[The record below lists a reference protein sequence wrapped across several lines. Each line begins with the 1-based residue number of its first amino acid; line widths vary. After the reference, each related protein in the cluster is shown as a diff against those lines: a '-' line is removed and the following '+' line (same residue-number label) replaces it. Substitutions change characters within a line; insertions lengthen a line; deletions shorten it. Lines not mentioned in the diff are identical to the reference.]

1 MLNKMKKLPFYL
13 LVLQGVLFGI
23 ELQVAAQ
30 ALVPLKAVERLGGRQ
45 QMRSLEAAVTKKQL
59 SGSQKSDRFTN
70 KLQQIP
76 LDRGS
81 ANKLPQKS
89 EEGSALE
96 IPTSVTSPYSHV
108 WVIKDSQNQPE
119 QQPFA
124 WMVKDTKKQ
133 HEDGSTVPLQP
144 ILGLLKD
151 TNQAALQM
159 ADAGDAGKA
168 TKKSGFDEIVKNTEK
183 VEGLFTLYRNKKTGK
198 IYLEIKPEQLNKN
211 FLGTVTMESG
221 IGERGIYSGVPLNDF
236 LFYFRRVN
244 ENLHFVVRNVN
255 FRTRSGEPQE
265 RSLNRAFSDSVL
277 YSLDIKATH
286 PQRKTLLIDMGDL
299 LLTDLPGLTSMLKT
313 FLDTSYR
320 LDSSKSY
327 FDTAKAFPLNIE
339 ISSVYGFSSTSS
351 QDANL
356 ATLPDSRAL
365 SLKVHYSLSQLP
377 ENNGYIP
384 RLADDRI
391 GYFITAYKD
400 FSNDNRREPFVRYIH
415 RWHLEKQ
422 DPKASLSPPKKPIV
436 FWIENSVP
444 VEYRDSIREGVLM
457 WNKAFE
463 KAGFKDA
470 IEVRQMPDNA
480 TWSPAD
486 VRYNTIRWINSLD
499 GYSARGPS
507 RVNPLTGE
515 ILDADIIVD
524 ANMVQSIKQRYRN
537 LVESSQSSETGL
549 FSQIAGNPNLCN
561 GLERGQATEKGK
573 EENPSLSTPDFSQL
587 LQDHDLCYGMEAA
600 TQSAMGAIALSL
612 VHNVLPNSN
621 EMKEFVHQY
630 IRHLISHEIGHTLG
644 LRHNFHG
651 STLLKPEELNNTD
664 ITRIKGM
671 VSSVMDYVPVNLAPE
686 GVKQGEYYPG
696 VVGPYDKWAIE
707 YGYKPS
713 GATNF
718 VAEKRFLEQIASKSP
733 ESEYAY
739 ATDEDILDLDPGAS
753 LWDLSGDVLRYS
765 QSQMD
770 NARMMWGRL
779 DKRYPLQGDSYEEM
793 RVLFN
798 TILSYYFSNAN
809 LMSQYIGGQS
819 FSRNHAGDPN
829 GRLPFEPVPL
839 EKQRDALTKIG
850 KYVFA
855 ADAFDFPPELLNQLA
870 PSRWRHWGNPI
881 PIFRLDYPIHENLL
895 LQQRRVL
902 RSLLSED
909 RLNRLRD
916 IELKT
921 KPGEALT
928 LPELFDTLQNSI
940 WTEVQQSDR
949 KPANISS
956 LRRSLQREHLEIML
970 GMVLR
975 TESVPEDARTLAWY
989 ELQQLRKSLDSASKQ
1004 KNLDTYT
1011 KAHLLE
1017 TRDRIN
1023 KALNA
1028 QLESK

>member
-1 MLNKMKKLPFYL
+1 MLEKMKKLPFYVF
-13 LVLQGVLFGI
+13 VLQGVLLAI
-23 ELQVAAQ
+23 ELQVRAV
-30 ALVPLKAVERLGGRQ
+30 ALLPLKAEERLSDRQ
-45 QMRSLEAAVTKKQL
+45 QMRSLEAAVTKKLL
-59 SGSQKSDRFTN
+59 SGSQK
-70 KLQQIP
+70 
-76 LDRGS
+76 LDRSTNTMQPISPTSLDKGKS
-81 ANKLPQKS
+81 NTLPQTS
-89 EEGSALE
+89 EWVSAPE
-96 IPTSVTSPYSHV
+96 IPASVTSPHSYV

-119 QQPFA
+119 QLPFA
-124 WMVKDTKKQ
+124 WIVKDVKKQ
-133 HEDGSTVPLQP
+133 YGEGSTVPLQP

-151 TNQAALQM
+151 INQAAPLQM
-159 ADAGDAGKA
+159 ADAGKV
-168 TKKSGFDEIVKNTEK
+168 TKKSGFDELVKNTEK

-244 ENLHFVVRNVN
+244 DNLHFVVRNVN

-286 PQRKTLLIDMGDL
+286 PQRKTLLIDMGEL

-320 LDSSKSY
+320 LDSNKSY
-327 FDTAKAFPLNIE
+327 FDTAKAFPRNIE

-351 QDANL
+351 EDANL

-444 VEYRDSIREGVLM
+444 VEYRDAIREGVLM

-524 ANMVQSIKQRYRN
+524 ANMVQSIRQRYRT
-537 LVESSQSSETGL
+537 LVESSQSSGTGL

-561 GLERGQATEKGK
+561 GLEREGERNSQ
-573 EENPSLSTPDFSQL
+573 SSTPDFSQL

-612 VHNVLPNSN
+612 VHNVLPSSN

-671 VSSVMDYVPVNLAPE
+671 ASSVMDYVPVNLAPQ
-686 GVKQGEYYPG
+686 GVKQGDYYPA

-713 GATNF
+713 GAMNF
-718 VAEKRFLEQIASKSP
+718 VGEKRFLEQIASKSP
-733 ESEYAY
+733 QPEYAY

-765 QSQMD
+765 QWQMD

-779 DKRYPLQGDSYEEM
+779 DKRYPLRGDSYEEM

-839 EKQRDALTKIG
+839 EKQRDALTKLG

-902 RSLLSED
+902 RSLLSAD